1 MTLYFKTHCTVLLIN
16 LLFERTW
23 TLVGL
28 STKEMFWLMLL
39 LNKVLLVYIS
49 CLTFLV
55 NCVALVWFDYLI
67 TKSNDNTPGSRQKD
81 KQYMPL
87 YQFSLLLLIF
97 GLNNCQYNS
106 PILLGLFT
114 FISSLVHVCT
124 FHPAPGGP
132 TFCRM

>member
-49 CLTFLV
+49 RLTFLV
-55 NCVALVWFDYLI
+55 NCVALV
-67 TKSNDNTPGSRQKD
+67 
-81 KQYMPL
+81 
-87 YQFSLLLLIF
+87 
-97 GLNNCQYNS
+97 
-106 PILLGLFT
+106 
-114 FISSLVHVCT
+114 
-124 FHPAPGGP
+124 
-132 TFCRM
+132 